1 MEILVLLANG
11 CEEVEAL
18 AVVDLLKRAGVSV
31 CMASVTGDRKITG
44 SHGIVFEADLLLQ
57 EAVKREY
64 AGVFLPGGLPGA
76 NTLAEDRTVRK
87 LLQDMNERELLISAI
102 CAAPVVLEKAGI
114 LKNRKV
120 TCYPGFEQVIQDGTV
135 VDASVVKDGHII
147 TGRAVG
153 AAFDLGLSLIDYL
166 KGNVEREKIRSQCLI
181 EENVK

>member
-1 MEILVLLANG
+1 MMEILVLLANG

-18 AVVDLLKRAGVSV
+18 AVVDLLKRAGISV
-31 CMASVTGDRKITG
+31 CMASVTKDRKITG
-44 SHGIVFEADLLLQ
+44 SHGIIFEADQLLQ
-57 EAVKREY
+57 DAVQREY

-87 LLQDMNERELLISAI
+87 LLQDMNEKELLISAI

-114 LKNRKV
+114 LKNKQV
-120 TCYPGFEQVIQDGTV
+120 TCYPGFERVIQEGLV

-153 AAFDLGLSLIDYL
+153 AAFELGLSLIDYL
-166 KGNVEREKIRSQCLI
+166 KGKKEREKIRSQCLI
-181 EENVK
+181 